1 MNPTTLILRL
11 QLLHLIWADKKKDLV
26 FLKKKNYLDLVIM
39 IIPRL
44 SEVKIRKHSQ
54 LARDYVK
61 KMEILIL
68 GQVIMNPS

>member
-26 FLKKKNYLDLVIM
+26 FLKKTNSLDLVIM

-44 SEVKIRKHSQ
+44 SEEKIRKHSQ
-54 LARDYVK
+54 LARDHVK
-61 KMEILIL
+61 KMEI
-68 GQVIMNPS
+68 